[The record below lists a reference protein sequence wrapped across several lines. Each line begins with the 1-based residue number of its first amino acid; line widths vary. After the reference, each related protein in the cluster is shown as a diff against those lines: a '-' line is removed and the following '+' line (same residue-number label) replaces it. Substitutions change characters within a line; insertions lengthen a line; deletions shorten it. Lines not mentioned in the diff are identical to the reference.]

1 MINKRANNSKCN
13 TLLLLITG
21 LCWGQDFDEGEV
33 ELWDDC
39 YSIENTT
46 ELELTGLYID
56 GEIPSEIGNLINL
69 VSLNLAANRFSG
81 SIPPEI
87 GNLEGLTNLKL
98 SSNQLTGSIPPEI
111 GNLEGLTN
119 LGLQGNQLTGSI
131 PPEIGNTVNIGTNYG
146 SINQSNHKLTGYV
159 PESICNL
166 TTDNK

>member
-1 MINKRANNSKCN
+1 MIIKIANNIKCK
-13 TLLLLITG
+13 TMLSLITG
-21 LCWGQDFDEGEV
+21 LCWGQDCDEGEV

-87 GNLEGLTNLKL
+87 GNLTNLNYL
-98 SSNQLTGSIPPEI
+98 YLQNNELTGSIPPEI
-111 GNLEGLTN
+111 GTLSNLIGLK
-119 LGLQGNQLTGSI
+119 LYRLWS
-131 PPEIGNTVNIGTNYG
+131 NIVDTYF
-146 SINQSNHKLTGYV
+146 
-159 PESICNL
+159 
-166 TTDNK
+166 